1 MGEASAGARWGD
13 SNCWGGFTYFCLEMP
28 SFNNQLRAGER
39 GLGEPEEEPGGGQSY
54 CMGGLI
60 YPKKTNTHHST
71 TNENLFIE
79 PSFPGSMTNVEYRHP
94 TIDDVKA
101 ITDVSNRN
109 AREIPL
115 HQDNTVEETL
125 AFTFKED
132 DYDPKG
138 FLLAIIDGEIVGYG
152 GSMIHKHRIEMGK
165 DDAWIGIAI
174 VPEKRNIGI
183 EQHFM
188 KFGLDYLRSR
198 KIGTAKRGCY
208 GLEGWRHD
216 IGLEY
221 GFKDVRHSYTMVWK
235 HDKAPEA
242 IPPPED
248 ITLEHIMFKEA
259 SDDDAA
265 RFVDNFNTSF
275 FDHYDF
281 SKALVKDFIKW
292 RELDR
297 EKTRM
302 TFAKDG
308 QDIVGVLMYEVSL
321 NYNKDH
327 NEKIGWANILGVN
340 PEHRKNG
347 IGRTLLS
354 TGMRWIYDQ
363 GMDTIYL
370 GMDAENAKA
379 LDLYTSL
386 GYEIHKES
394 VNYSLEL

>member
-1 MGEASAGARWGD
+1 MTITKSAS
-13 SNCWGGFTYFCLEMP
+13 E
-28 SFNNQLRAGER
+28 SFILTLSLV
-39 GLGEPEEEPGGGQSY
+39 LG
-54 CMGGLI
+54 
-60 YPKKTNTHHST
+60 
-71 TNENLFIE
+71 
-79 PSFPGSMTNVEYRHP
+79 MTNIEYRHP
-94 TIDDVKA
+94 TIDDIEA

-109 AREIPL
+109 SREIPL
-115 HQDNTVEETL
+115 HTDNTVEEML
-125 AFTFKED
+125 AFSFKED

-138 FLLAIIDGEIVGYG
+138 FLLAIIDGEVVGYG
-152 GSMIHKHRIEMGK
+152 GSHIRKHRIEMGK

-188 KFGLDYLRSR
+188 DFGLEYLRSR
-198 KIGTAKRGCY
+198 KIGTAKRGAY
-208 GLEGWRHD
+208 GMEGWRHD

-242 IPPPED
+242 IPPPEG
-248 ITLEHIMFKEA
+248 ITMEHIMFRDA
-259 SDDDAA
+259 SDEEAA
-265 RFVDNFNTSF
+265 LFVDNFNTSF

-292 RELDR
+292 RELDK

-308 QDIVGVLMYEVSL
+308 EKVVGVLMYEVSL
-321 NYNKDH
+321 TYNKE
-327 NEKIGWANILGVN
+327 NNAKNGWANILGVN
-340 PEHRKNG
+340 PEHRKSG

-386 GYEIHKES
+386 GYKIHKES
-394 VNYSLEL
+394 VNYALKL